1 MVLATAS
8 ASCAPASP
16 GLQLA
21 DEVLPEADRGM
32 ELRFSEG
39 ATPQG
44 YEPGVPADFALITNL
59 PGFDATVE
67 QPQDF
72 GDGVTLR
79 VTSLA
84 VFEHGDHLKDV
95 WVGVKN
101 FGAQKVCDYEVDVW
115 FEDAAGELLMA
126 EKAALPGRPYESAD
140 GRAHRCI
147 EPGGESA
154 AKLMDVAV
162 DEYSPSDIAHVVLQ
176 ASPDW
181 FSTGEEPLD
190 STLLEGPRLR
200 ELHLEPWGHDSSTVL
215 GVFENG
221 GTDLERFE
229 ARIYIRDEA
238 GYFRDVAYG
247 SVEDFAAGQKERF
260 DSRAFNAPSDTVG
273 DALVFYDF
281 R

>member
-1 MVLATAS
+1 MVLAA
-8 ASCAPASP
+8 AAVGCAPASP

-21 DEVLPEADRGM
+21 EEILPEADRGM
-32 ELRFSEG
+32 AVRFSEG
-39 ATPQG
+39 ETPEG
-44 YEPGVPADFALITNL
+44 YEPGVPADFELITNL

-115 FEDAAGELLMA
+115 FEDAAGELLMD
-126 EKAALPGRPYESAD
+126 EKAALPGRPHESAD
-140 GRAHRCI
+140 GRVHRCI

-154 AKLMDVAV
+154 TKIMDVAV
-162 DEYSPSDIAHVVLQ
+162 DAYATSDIANVVLQ
-176 ASPDW
+176 ASPTW
-181 FSTGEEPLD
+181 FSTGEEPVD
-190 STLLEGPRLR
+190 STLVEGPRLS
-200 ELHLEPWGHDSSTVL
+200 ELYIEPWGRDSSTVL

-221 GTDLERFE
+221 GTELERFE

-238 GYFRDVAYG
+238 GYFRDDAYG
-247 SVEDFAAGQKERF
+247 WVESFAAGQKERF